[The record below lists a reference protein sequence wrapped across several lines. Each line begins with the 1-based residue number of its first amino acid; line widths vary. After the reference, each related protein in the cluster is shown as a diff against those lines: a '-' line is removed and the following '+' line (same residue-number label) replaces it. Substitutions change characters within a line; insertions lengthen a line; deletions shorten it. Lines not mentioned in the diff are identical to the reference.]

1 MREQPII
8 GATSRH
14 LRIFIDVNSTM
25 TRIPFNLT
33 EARQRSALLI
43 FGRKM
48 THLVQNGEGNAGQVF
63 VPPLP
68 PNCGS

>member
-1 MREQPII
+1 MARKRYSDEDVVPAFSIRAMVMREQPTI

-33 EARQRSALLI
+33 GARQRS
-43 FGRKM
+43 
-48 THLVQNGEGNAGQVF
+48 T
-63 VPPLP
+63 PL
-68 PNCGS
+68 SWKAK